1 MNAKKKLLRLLP
13 FLIGMTI
20 VSGVAGGMVL
30 AIKSMLEKP
39 PQTKKFVQKISLIKP
54 PPPPP
59 PKIEKPPEP
68 KVEKVKL
75 DKPKPEKEEMPKDAL
90 KDLPP
95 PGDQLGLDADGGAG
109 SDGFGLLGRKGGRGL
124 LEGLNSTKEFEW
136 YTSPI
141 ASDIQNYLADH
152 PEVKKGKYTIDVKL
166 WLNNNGTI
174 KSIRLA
180 DSTGDKKI
188 DKNLQIALAEMTFSY
203 DAPPENM
210 PQPIR
215 LRIKHVL

>member
-1 MNAKKKLLRLLP
+1 MGRSACHDLL
-13 FLIGMTI
+13 
-20 VSGVAGGMVL
+20 
-30 AIKSMLEKP
+30 
-39 PQTKKFVQKISLIKP
+39 
-54 PPPPP
+54 
-59 PKIEKPPEP
+59 
-68 KVEKVKL
+68 
-75 DKPKPEKEEMPKDAL
+75 
-90 KDLPP
+90 
-95 PGDQLGLDADGGAG
+95 DQLGLDADGGAG

-188 DKNLQIALAEMTFSY
+188 DKNLQTALAEMTFSY